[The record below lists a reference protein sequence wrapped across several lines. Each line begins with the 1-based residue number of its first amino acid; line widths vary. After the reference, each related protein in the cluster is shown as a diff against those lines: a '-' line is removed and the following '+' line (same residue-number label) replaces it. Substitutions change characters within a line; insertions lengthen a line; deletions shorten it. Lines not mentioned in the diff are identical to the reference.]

1 MKVYQTNEI
10 KNIALLGNDGS
21 GKTTLTEA
29 LLFESGIIKRR
40 GRITAKNTVSDYF
53 PVEQEYGYSVFSTVF
68 HVEWNGKKLNI
79 IDCPGSDDFVGAA
92 LTALNVTDTAMLLL
106 NGQYGPEVGTQN
118 HFRYT
123 EKLGKPVLFL
133 VNQLDSEKCD
143 YDRVLEQLTDNYG
156 SKVVP
161 VQYPLNTGPD
171 FNALIDV
178 LVMKKYSWGP
188 EGGAP
193 TIEDIPAEEMD
204 KAMEW
209 HKRLVEAAAE
219 NDETLMEK
227 FFETESLTEDEMREG
242 IRRGLATRGMFPVFC
257 VCAGKSMGVR
267 RLMEFLGNVIPFV
280 DEMPTVHNTRG
291 VPVPPTVDAPTSLF
305 FFKTAVEPHIGDVQ
319 YFKVMSGVV
328 KEGDDLT
335 NADRNS
341 KERIAQLYVCAG
353 ANREKVTELRAGD
366 IGCTVKLK
374 DVKTGNTLNGK
385 DCDNRFNF
393 IKYPN
398 PKYSRAIRPVN
409 EADTEKMMVFL
420 NRMREEDPTWVVEQS
435 KELRQILVHGQGEFH
450 LRTLKW
456 RMENNDKLPIE
467 FYEPRIPYRETITK
481 AARADYR
488 HKKQSGGAGQF
499 GEVHLIVEPYYEGM
513 PTPEV
518 YKFNGQEFKINVKGT
533 EVIELEWGGKLVF
546 INSVVGGAIDT
557 RFMPAILKGIM
568 SRMEQGP
575 LTGSYARDVRV
586 IVYDGKMHPVD
597 SNEISFMLA
606 GRNAFSEAFKAA
618 APKIL
623 EPIYDVEVFVPSDK
637 LGDVMSDMQGRRGL
651 ILGMSSEKGYEKLA
665 AKVPLN
671 EMSNYSTSL
680 SSLTGGRASFIMK
693 FASYELVPA
702 EVQTKLMKAF
712 EEQQSKEEA

>member
-1 MKVYQTNEI
+1 M
-10 KNIALLGNDGS
+10 
-21 GKTTLTEA
+21 
-29 LLFESGIIKRR
+29 
-40 GRITAKNTVSDYF
+40 
-53 PVEQEYGYSVFSTVF
+53 
-68 HVEWNGKKLNI
+68 WNGMVKKLNI